1 MKAYLALVALASL
14 VVTTGTVNAAAIA
27 AQSVTEP
34 GTLTLTATKIVPS
47 LLPTPP
53 YMTFVTETT
62 VWTQYPVPTAV

>member
-1 MKAYLALVALASL
+1 MKVHLALVALASL
-14 VVTTGTVNAAAIA
+14 VATTVDAAAIA

>member
-1 MKAYLALVALASL
+1 MKVYLALVALASL
-14 VVTTGTVNAAAIA
+14 VATIVDAAAIA

-62 VWTQYPVPTAV
+62 VWTQYPVPTAVE